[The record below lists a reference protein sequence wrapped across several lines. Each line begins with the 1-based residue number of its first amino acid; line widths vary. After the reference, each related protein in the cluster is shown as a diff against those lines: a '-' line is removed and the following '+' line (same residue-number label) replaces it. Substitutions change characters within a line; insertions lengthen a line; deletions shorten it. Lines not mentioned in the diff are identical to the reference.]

1 MELQKEERWEKG
13 KQAESG
19 SSKLRR
25 GQAVGTDGERGAGK
39 VQDNC
44 LGSSLTGG

>member
-13 KQAESG
+13 KEAERG
-19 SSKLRR
+19 SSKLKRS
-25 GQAVGTDGERGAGK
+25 QAVGTDGERGAGK
-39 VQDNC
+39 VQDDC